1 MRVSAASRGKPAAIR
16 FTVAVLWAMAAW
28 GLAAPAPGHAAA
40 PAPAA
45 ASDDLGTLDDT
56 TLQQAIAAQ
65 PRRGDLQLERIRRL
79 LGRGDTALAQSA
91 WADLQRLQ
99 PPEGIRAL
107 VERWFEQAA
116 AARLAAE
123 ALPAAPGRERPRHQ
137 IQLGA
142 GWDSNP
148 TLGASSPVLQLGGD
162 ALGQVLR
169 LAASAL
175 PQPSPY
181 ASLQVD
187 GQSAPLPALG
197 QASAVYGA
205 SYSHFSASDFE
216 REYLAYAGMAS
227 GDRACPIDLAGSTAN
242 SAPLTPTSTA
252 PTPAR
257 RCGASLLLAHGEVRE
272 QDYTLASLRGY
283 LRGAGGLEFG
293 ASLGGLYRLGQ
304 TESAQTG
311 IDLQRRWDW
320 RDQHL
325 LLRGDV
331 QWDAALG
338 GRAGGDQWRYAVQ
351 LGWDSPAYAWGAR
364 LLLRHARDS
373 EPFASALLGS
383 AERQQTLWR
392 AELERR
398 FVIDAASSWA
408 VFARHERTSSNIT
421 LFESDR
427 SVLGVTLRR
436 LF

>member
-1 MRVSAASRGKPAAIR
+1 VRTPVCQRDAAALL
-16 FTVAVLWAMAAW
+16 VATALC
-28 GLAAPAPGHAAA
+28 LAAPAAAA
-40 PAPAA
+40 TPPATAKPTAASLAATDDAA
-45 ASDDLGTLDDT
+45 ALPDAE
-56 TLQQAIAAQ
+56 LQQAIAAQ
-65 PRRGDLQLERIRRL
+65 PRRGDLQLEQIRRL
-79 LGRGDTALAQSA
+79 LARGDLVAAQAA
-91 WADLQRLQ
+91 WDALQRLQ

-116 AARLAAE
+116 AARLAAQP
-123 ALPAAPGRERPRHQ
+123 LPAALPRERPRHQ

-148 TLGASSPVLQLGGD
+148 TLGSSSAVLQLGGD

-169 LAASAL
+169 LAPSAL

-181 ASLQVD
+181 ASLQLD

-227 GDRACPIDLAGSTAN
+227 GDRACPIDLAGGTAT
-242 SAPLTPTSTA
+242 SAPVAPLPT
-252 PTPAR
+252 R

-283 LRGAGGLEFG
+283 LRGASGLELG

-304 TESAQTG
+304 TESAQAG
-311 IDLQRRWDW
+311 LDLQRRWDW

-325 LLRGDV
+325 LLRGDL
-331 QWDAALG
+331 QLDGALG
-338 GRAGGDQWRYAVQ
+338 DRAGGDQWRYAAQ

-364 LLLRHARDS
+364 LLVRHAQDS
-373 EPFASALLGS
+373 EAFSSALLGDT
-383 AERQQTLWR
+383 ERHQALWR

-408 VFARHERTSSNIT
+408 VFARHERTSSNIS

>member
-1 MRVSAASRGKPAAIR
+1 VRTPVCQRDAAALL
-16 FTVAVLWAMAAW
+16 VATALC
-28 GLAAPAPGHAAA
+28 LAAPAAAA
-40 PAPAA
+40 TPPATAKPTAASPAA
-45 ASDDLGTLDDT
+45 TDDPAALPDAA
-56 TLQQAIAAQ
+56 LQQAIAAQ
-65 PRRGDLQLERIRRL
+65 PRRGDLQLEQIRRL
-79 LGRGDTALAQSA
+79 LARGDVVAAQAA
-91 WADLQRLQ
+91 WDALQRLQ

-116 AARLAAE
+116 AARLAAQP
-123 ALPAAPGRERPRHQ
+123 LPAALPRERPRHQ

-148 TLGASSPVLQLGGD
+148 TLGSSSAVLQLGGD

-169 LAASAL
+169 LAPSAL

-181 ASLQVD
+181 ASLQLD
-187 GQSAPLPALG
+187 GQTAPLTALG
-197 QASAVYGA
+197 RATAVYGA

-227 GDRACPIDLAGSTAN
+227 GDRACPAALAGSA
-242 SAPLTPTSTA
+242 SAPAS
-252 PTPAR
+252 R
-257 RCGASLLLAHGEVRE
+257 QCGASLLLAHGEVRE
-272 QDYTLASLRGY
+272 QDYTLASLRSY
-283 LRGAGGLEFG
+283 LRGASGLELG

-304 TESAQTG
+304 TESAQAG
-311 IDLQRRWDW
+311 LDLQRRWDW

-338 GRAGGDQWRYAVQ
+338 ERAGGDQWRAAVL

-364 LLLRHARDS
+364 LLLRHAQDS
-373 EPFASALLGS
+373 EAFSSALLGDT
-383 AERQQTLWR
+383 ERHQALWR

-408 VFARHERTSSNIT
+408 VFARHERTSSNIS